1 MSRASRWPMLI
12 VLAAG
17 VAGLMAVW
25 IIAREN
31 GGATGPAP
39 GGVYVEGMTGQPQR
53 INPLF
58 ASFNEA
64 DESLSRLVFSGLVRL
79 GPSALPEPDLA
90 ESWDILDEGRR
101 YVFHLRRG
109 LLWHDGEPLTA
120 SDVLFTFQSIREP
133 GFRGDPAL
141 AALFSDVT
149 LRAPDP
155 LTVEVTLPEPFAP
168 FLSYASIGIVPR
180 HLLEGLSADALFDA
194 PFNQRPIGSGP
205 YRLESADAATA
216 VLVASDTYHFGRPY
230 LERIELRFYRDNAEL
245 LSALRNRELDG
256 AFFRPGLSEDDRRAI
271 EEDRRFDRAELLTDS
286 YTLIYLNRQGPVF
299 QDRKVRRALS
309 LALDRDRL
317 LAVALNGE
325 GRAADSPVPKGLW
338 GYFDTGASP
347 AYDPEQAELLLDE
360 AGWVREDG
368 GTRAKMGETLHIAL
382 STNDDSTRMDMAE
395 EIASMW
401 RAIGVA
407 VDVEIEGASA
417 FVQDRL
423 LPRRFEA
430 ALFGIETGPDPDEY
444 AFWHSSQR
452 AEGGRNLADLADPDV
467 DFALERGRKTTD
479 LALRAQFYILFQQ
492 AYQEEFPAILLL
504 QPARSYVTA
513 KELRG
518 QRPVFLYD
526 AGARFYD
533 VHRWYVR
540 TQGGG

>member
-25 IIAREN
+25 LIAREN

-39 GGVYVEGMTGQPQR
+39 GGTYIEGMTGQPQR

-64 DESLSRLVFSGLVRL
+64 DESVSRLVFSGLVRL
-79 GPSALPEPDLA
+79 GPDAAPEPDLA
-90 ESWDILDEGRR
+90 ESWDILDDGRR

-120 SDVLFTFQSIREP
+120 DDVLFTFEAIRAP

-141 AALFSDVT
+141 AALFSDLTVKT
-149 LRAPDP
+149 PDP

-168 FLSYASIGIVPR
+168 FLSYASVGIVPR
-180 HLLEGLSADALFDA
+180 HLLGGLSADALFEA
-194 PFNQRPIGSGP
+194 PFNQRPVGSGP
-205 YRLESADAATA
+205 YRLESVGADAAT
-216 VLVASDTYHFGRPY
+216 LVASETYHFGRPY
-230 LERIELRFYRDNAEL
+230 IERIELRFYRDNAEL
-245 LSALRNRELDG
+245 IAALRDGELHG
-256 AFFRPGLSEDDRRAI
+256 AFFRPGLSVADRSAI
-271 EEDRRFDRAELLTDS
+271 DEHRRFDRAALLTDN

-317 LAVALNGE
+317 LTIALDGE
-325 GRAADSPVPKGLW
+325 GRAADSPIPKGLW
-338 GYFDTGASP
+338 GYFDTGAAPS
-347 AYDPEQAELLLDE
+347 YDPEQAELLLDE
-360 AGWVREDG
+360 AGWQRENG
-368 GTRAKMGETLHIAL
+368 GTRTKAGETLHIAL
-382 STNDDSTRMDMAE
+382 STNDDTTRIDMAE
-395 EIASMW
+395 AIADMW
-401 RAIGVA
+401 RAIGV
-407 VDVEIEGASA
+407 DVSVEVEGASA

-479 LALRAQFYILFQQ
+479 LILRAQFYILFQR
-492 AYQEEFPAILLL
+492 AYQEAFPAILLL
-504 QPARSYVTA
+504 QPARSYVTT

-533 VHRWYVR
+533 VHRWYLR
-540 TQGGG
+540 TQQGQ

>member
-25 IIAREN
+25 IIARES
-31 GGATGPAP
+31 GGATEPAP

-64 DESLSRLVFSGLVRL
+64 DEALSRLVFAGLVRL
-79 GPSALPEPDLA
+79 GPDAQPEPDLA
-90 ESWDILDEGRR
+90 ESWDILDDGRR

-109 LLWHDGEPLTA
+109 LLWHDGQPLTA
-120 SDVLFTFQSIREP
+120 DDVVYTFEAIRSP

-141 AALFSDVT
+141 AELFSDVT
-149 LRAPDP
+149 VRAPDP
-155 LTVEVTLPEPFAP
+155 QTVEVSLPEPFAP
-168 FLSYASIGIVPR
+168 FLAYASIGVVPR

-194 PFNQRPIGSGP
+194 PFNQLPVGAGP
-205 YRLESADAATA
+205 YRVESVSSTAAT
-216 VLVASDTYHFGRPY
+216 LVASETYQFGKPY
-230 LERIELRFYRDNAEL
+230 IERIELRFYRDNGEL
-245 LSALRNRELDG
+245 LAALNSGELDG
-256 AFFRPGLSEDDRRAI
+256 AFFRPGLSEEDRRAI
-271 EEDRRFDRAELLTDS
+271 EEKRTYERSELLTDS
-286 YTLIYLNRQGPVF
+286 YTLVYLNRQGPVF
-299 QDRKVRRALS
+299 QDPKVRRALS

-317 LAVALNGE
+317 LAVALAGE
-325 GRAADSPVPKGLW
+325 GRAVDSPIPKGLW
-338 GYFDTGASP
+338 GYFDTGARP
-347 AYDPEQAELLLDE
+347 AYDPAQAELLLDE
-360 AGWVREDG
+360 AGWVRENG
-368 GTRAKMGETLHIAL
+368 GTRAKMGEPLHVTL
-382 STNDDSTRMDMAE
+382 STNDDTTRMEMAE
-395 EIASMW
+395 EIATMW
-401 RAIGVA
+401 RAIGV
-407 VDVEIEGASA
+407 DVSIEVEGASA

-423 LPRRFEA
+423 LPRKFEA
-430 ALFGIETGPDPDEY
+430 ALFGVEIGPDPDEY

-479 LALRAQFYILFQQ
+479 LPLRVQFYILFQR
-492 AYQEEFPAILLL
+492 AYQEAVPAILLL
-504 QPARSYVTA
+504 QPARSYVTT

-533 VHRWYVR
+533 VHRWHLR
-540 TQGGG
+540 TRTGD

>member
-1 MSRASRWPMLI
+1 MSRAFRWPMLI

-25 IIAREN
+25 LIAREN
-31 GGATGPAP
+31 GGATGPTP

-64 DESLSRLVFSGLVRL
+64 DEALTRLIFSGLVRL
-79 GPSALPEPDLA
+79 GADAMPEPDLA
-90 ESWDILDEGRR
+90 ESWDILDDGRR

-120 SDVLFTFQSIREP
+120 DDVLFTFDRIREP
-133 GFRGDPAL
+133 GFRGDASL
-141 AALFSDVT
+141 AALFENVT
-149 LRAPDP
+149 ARAPDP

-168 FLSYASIGIVPR
+168 FLSYASIGIIPR

-194 PFNQRPIGSGP
+194 SFNQMPIGSGP
-205 YRLESADAATA
+205 YRLESLSSDQAT
-216 VLVASDTYHFGRPY
+216 LVASETYHLGKPY
-230 LERIELRFYRDNAEL
+230 IERIELRFYRDNAEL
-245 LSALRNRELDG
+245 LAALRDGELDG
-256 AFFRPGLSEDDRRAI
+256 AFFRPGLSAADRSAI
-271 EEDRRFDRAELLTDS
+271 DEDRRFDRAQLLTDS

-299 QDRKVRRALS
+299 QDRNVRRALS

-317 LAVALNGE
+317 LAIALDGE
-325 GRAADSPVPKGLW
+325 GRAVDGPIPKGLW
-338 GYFDTGASP
+338 AYFDTGAAPS
-347 AYDPEQAELLLDE
+347 YDPEQAELLLSE
-360 AGWVREDG
+360 AGWQLERG
-368 GTRAKMGETLHIAL
+368 GVRAKAGQTLHITL
-382 STNDDSTRMDMAE
+382 STNDDTTRIDMAE
-395 EIASMW
+395 AIAEMW
-401 RAIGVA
+401 RAIGV
-407 VDVEIEGASA
+407 DVTVEVEGASE

-479 LALRAQFYILFQQ
+479 PALRVQFYILFQRV
-492 AYQEEFPAILLL
+492 YQEAFPAILLL
-504 QPARSYVTA
+504 QPARSYVTE

-533 VHRWYVR
+533 VHRWYLR
-540 TQGGG
+540 TREGE